1 MPSYPHTTFSTII
14 TNPDGTTAGV
24 QIPDPQYT
32 DEEKAVIQL
41 ALDGESLFNNPVET
55 MISQAG
61 AAATNAKSHLNTLNT
76 TPTADLFGELDGVI
90 ASIDSLITEVETTFK
105 KHTARV
111 SGASG
116 GTFYDVPDGQLYGFN
131 ALQGIASAFNGAKD
145 AMRSDDDP
153 VEDNYSIHFSSI
165 LDAGKTYLSDVKE
178 YFGGDGT
185 KLGGFIISPTEELN
199 LGTGDISIVDGQIDA
214 FADAGEDIRER
225 DNAALSDSVS
235 FLEKYSRGNMVLSMN
250 KDTSFG
256 GTLLNSLET
265 PTLKAALDAVDDV

>member
-14 TNPDGTTAGV
+14 TNPDGSTAGV
-24 QIPDPQYT
+24 EIPDPQYT

-41 ALDGESLFNNPVET
+41 ALDGESLFNNPVEGA
-55 MISQAG
+55 ISQAG
-61 AAATNAKSHLNTLNT
+61 AAASNAKSYLITLNG
-76 TPTADLFGELDGVI
+76 AAGDLLGELDGVI
-90 ASIDSLITEVETTFK
+90 ASITSLITEVETTFK

-165 LDAGKTYLSDVKE
+165 LGAGKTYLSDIKE

-199 LGTGDISIVDGQIDA
+199 LGTGDISIVDGQIGA
-214 FADAGEDIRER
+214 FTVAGEDIRER
-225 DNAALSDSVS
+225 DNAALSNSVT

-250 KDTSFG
+250 KDTAFG
-256 GTLLNSLET
+256 GTLLDGLET

>member
-24 QIPDPQYT
+24 EIPDPQYT

-41 ALDGESLFNNPVET
+41 ALDGESLFNNPVEGA
-55 MISQAG
+55 ISQAG
-61 AAATNAKSHLNTLNT
+61 AAASNAKSYLITLNG
-76 TPTADLFGELDGVI
+76 AAGDLLGQLDGVI
-90 ASIDSLITEVETTFK
+90 ASITSLITEVETTFK

-165 LDAGKTYLSDVKE
+165 LGAGKTYLSDIKE

-199 LGTGDISIVDGQIDA
+199 LGTGDISIVDGQIGA
-214 FADAGEDIRER
+214 FTVAGADIRGR
-225 DNAALSDSVS
+225 DNAALSNSVT

-250 KDTSFG
+250 KDTAFG
-256 GTLLNSLET
+256 GTLLDGLET

>member
-14 TNPDGTTAGV
+14 TNPDGSTAGV
-24 QIPDPQYT
+24 EIPDPQYT

-41 ALDGESLFNNPVET
+41 ALDGESLFNNPVEGA
-55 MISQAG
+55 ISQAG
-61 AAATNAKSHLNTLNT
+61 AAASNAKSYLITLNG
-76 TPTADLFGELDGVI
+76 AAGDLSGELDGVI
-90 ASIDSLITEVETTFK
+90 ASITSLITEVETTFK

-153 VEDNYSIHFSSI
+153 VEDNYSVHFSSI
-165 LDAGKTYLSDVKE
+165 LGAGKTYLSDIKE

-199 LGTGDISIVDGQIDA
+199 LGTGDISIVDGQIGA
-214 FADAGEDIRER
+214 FTVAGEDIRER
-225 DNAALSDSVS
+225 DNAALSNSVT

-250 KDTSFG
+250 KDTAFG
-256 GTLLNSLET
+256 GTLLDGLET

>member
-24 QIPDPQYT
+24 EIPDPQYT

-41 ALDGESLFNNPVET
+41 ALDGESLFNNPVEGA
-55 MISQAG
+55 ISQAG
-61 AAATNAKSHLNTLNT
+61 AAAYNAKSYLTTLNG
-76 TPTADLFGELDGVI
+76 ASGDLLDQLNGVI
-90 ASIDSLITEVETTFK
+90 ASIDSLIIEVETTFR

-185 KLGGFIISPTEELN
+185 ELGGFIISPTEELN
-199 LGTGDISIVDGQIDA
+199 LGIGDIVIVDGQIGA
-214 FADAGEDIRER
+214 FTVAGADIRER
-225 DNAALSDSVS
+225 DNAALSSSVT
-235 FLEKYSRGNMVLSMN
+235 FLEKYSRGNMVLGMN
-250 KDTSFG
+250 KDVAFG
-256 GTLLNSLET
+256 GTLLNRLET
-265 PTLKAALDAVDDV
+265 ETLKATLDAVDDV

>member
-24 QIPDPQYT
+24 EIPDPQYT

-41 ALDGESLFNNPVET
+41 ALDGESLFNNPVEGA
-55 MISQAG
+55 ISQAG
-61 AAATNAKSHLNTLNT
+61 AAASNAKSYLITLNG
-76 TPTADLFGELDGVI
+76 AAGDLLGELDGVI
-90 ASIDSLITEVETTFK
+90 ASITSLITEVETTFK

-165 LDAGKTYLSDVKE
+165 LGAGKTYLSDIKE

-199 LGTGDISIVDGQIDA
+199 LGTGDISIVDGQIGA
-214 FADAGEDIRER
+214 FTVAGEDIRER
-225 DNAALSDSVS
+225 DNAALSNSVT

-250 KDTSFG
+250 KDTAFG
-256 GTLLNSLET
+256 GTLLDGLET